1 MNELSTSI
9 TEQSFPPGYLTILK
23 PQNPN
28 YKPIII
34 QHEIV
39 LTRNMYY
46 DKYEKDCGDG
56 FYPQLQPLDG
66 TEYASTPI
74 KFKLVKQYP
83 TIWIQANNS
92 VIYGLDGDY
101 GIELLNSLN
110 KEANKNAT
118 SISNSGGRII
128 YPKYT
133 ESSTYKII
141 ENSSKI

>member
-1 MNELSTSI
+1 MNELSISVTD
-9 TEQSFPPGYLTILK
+9 QNFPPGYLTILT
-23 PQNPN
+23 PQNPT
-28 YKPIII
+28 YKPIPI
-34 QHEIV
+34 QYEIV

-56 FYPQLQPLDG
+56 FYPQLQPLHG
-66 TEYASTPI
+66 TEYDSTSI
-74 KFKLVKQYP
+74 KFKLVNQYP

-118 SISNSGGRII
+118 SISNSGGRTI

-141 ENSSKI
+141 ENSSKA